1 MTEVLKM
8 PAHQPTRVGAMLKEE
23 FLEPL
28 GITQGKLAKSMGV
41 GRKTVNELCGNRRGV
56 TAETAL
62 LLAKVL
68 GTTAEFWL
76 NLQLVNDLWLAEH
89 NEVLAEK
96 LKRAR
101 PLAACLK

>member
-1 MTEVLKM
+1 MGKSRAQGPDFGTLM
-8 PAHQPTRVGAMLKEE
+8 FGIYPRRVNSAIDL
-23 FLEPL
+23 
-28 GITQGKLAKSMGV
+28 I
-41 GRKTVNELCGNRRGV
+41 
-56 TAETAL
+56 L

-101 PLAACLK
+101 PLAACLD

>member
-1 MTEVLKM
+1 MTKQKTRRYDSVGLK
-8 PAHQPTRVGAMLKEE
+8 AANHSSA
-23 FLEPL
+23 
-28 GITQGKLAKSMGV
+28 
-41 GRKTVNELCGNRRGV
+41 ELTERLDSGLRRNGV

-101 PLAACLK
+101 PLAACLE

>member
-1 MTEVLKM
+1 MIEALKI

-23 FLEPL
+23 FLAPL
-28 GITQGKLAKSMGV
+28 GITQGELAKSMGV
-41 GRKTVNELCGNRRGV
+41 GRKTINELCGNRRGV
-56 TAETAL
+56 TVETAL

-101 PLAACLK
+101 PLAACLE

>member
-1 MTEVLKM
+1 MGNSGARGLDFGTLM
-8 PAHQPTRVGAMLKEE
+8 FGIYLRRVNSAIDL
-23 FLEPL
+23 
-28 GITQGKLAKSMGV
+28 I
-41 GRKTVNELCGNRRGV
+41 
-56 TAETAL
+56 L

-89 NEVLAEK
+89 HEVLAEK

-101 PLAACLK
+101 PLAACLE